1 MPNDDLD
8 NLFASAARQ
17 RIDPS
22 EALLDR
28 VIADALALQPRPL
41 VLSPAPVL
49 SPTISPRPGLL
60 ARLAL
65 AFGGGPALAGVCTA
79 AVAGLMLGY
88 FSPTT
93 YDYLTSGLT
102 GAEVIDLFP
111 TTDFLSSE
119 G

>member
-8 NLFASAARQ
+8 DLFASAARQ

-22 EALLDR
+22 GALLDR
-28 VIADALALQPRPL
+28 VIADALALQPRP
-41 VLSPAPVL
+41 PVL
-49 SPTISPRPGLL
+49 SPTPAPRPGLL

-93 YDYLTSGLT
+93 YDYLTLGLT

>member
-8 NLFASAARQ
+8 DLLLSAARQ

-28 VIADALALQPRPL
+28 VIADALALQPRPVAL
-41 VLSPAPVL
+41 YPSPA
-49 SPTISPRPGLL
+49 PRPGLL

-65 AFGGGPALAGVCTA
+65 ALGGGPVLAGVCTA

-102 GAEVIDLFP
+102 GAEAIDLFP

>member
-8 NLFASAARQ
+8 DLLLSAARQ

-28 VIADALALQPRPL
+28 VIADALALQPRP
-41 VLSPAPVL
+41 VALSPA
-49 SPTISPRPGLL
+49 PRPGLL

-65 AFGGGPALAGVCTA
+65 ALGGGPVLAGVCTA

-102 GAEVIDLFP
+102 GTEAIDLFP